1 MADRITVTTSDGETL
16 EGELAPADGPAR
28 ATCVLCHPHPQ
39 HGGSMRSL
47 VISELFR
54 ALPAAGITTA
64 RFNFRGVEGSTGAWS
79 SGTGERTDVTAAVEL
94 VQATALD
101 LPLLLAGWS
110 FGADMALATTVGSIA
125 AWFAIAAP
133 LRYTTEADVEAI
145 ATDPR
150 PKLLAL
156 AEHDEVRPADEVE
169 ALASTWTDTEVVV
182 VAGASH
188 FFVGRTDRLVALAL
202 GFVDRIVAAP
212 T

>member
-16 EGELAPADGPAR
+16 EGELAAADGSAR

-54 ALPAAGITTA
+54 ALPAAGITTL

-79 SGTGERTDVTAAVEL
+79 SGTGERADVAAAVEL
-94 VQATALD
+94 ADATGPD
-101 LPLLLAGWS
+101 RPLLLAGWS
-110 FGADMALATTVGSIA
+110 FGADMALATTVGPIA
-125 AWFAIAAP
+125 AWLAIAAP
-133 LRYTTEADVEAI
+133 LRCTTEADVAAI
-145 ATDPR
+145 AADPR
-150 PKLLAL
+150 AKLLAL
-156 AEHDEVRPADEVE
+156 AEHDEIRPADEVA
-169 ALASTWTDTEVVV
+169 ALASTWTETEVVV
-182 VAGASH
+182 VSGASH

-202 GFVDRIVAAP
+202 GFVDQIVAAP